1 MGFFTQKDMQAKELF
16 PGCRANL
23 IHTENLTISQVTL
36 DAGAVVPEH
45 AHDHEQI
52 SNVISGRF
60 EFTVG
65 GVTKIMEAGDV
76 GVMHSNE
83 PHSGKA
89 LTKCF
94 ILDIFHPVREDYK
107 S

>member
-1 MGFFTQKDMQAKELF
+1 MSFFTQDDMQTKELF
-16 PGCRANL
+16 PGCRADMV
-23 IHTENLTISQVTL
+23 HTDKLTISHVTL
-36 DAGAVVPEH
+36 DAGSVVPEH

-52 SNVISGRF
+52 SNVIEGRF
-60 EFTVG
+60 EFTIG
-65 GVTKIMEAGDV
+65 GETKIMEPGDV
-76 GVMHSNE
+76 GVMPSNV

-94 ILDIFHPVREDYK
+94 IIDIFHPVREDYK